1 MMGLRPPDPWS
12 GLILLS
18 VIFIFYTLPI
28 TDQSIMKKIEIKT
41 NCKKLLSDIYTP
53 VGIYLRLRDRFRD
66 TILLESTDYHVA
78 ENSYSFICINAIA
91 GIEISDTKSI
101 EFKLPGQTPEK
112 VALESLSDTPRLLWE
127 FMQRFDTTP
136 SPEKAVRAVQGLF
149 GYTCF
154 DAVQFFDTIQLRD
167 RRNEGT
173 PGKDTVKPGQEA
185 AQPGI
190 PLMRYR
196 LYQYV
201 IAINHFKDELYIC
214 ENQIA
219 GLESEVAVVES
230 LIKSKDTPV
239 YPFQVKGEEISN
251 LKDEEYKDIVRK
263 GIQHCLRGDVF
274 QIVLSRRFQQSYI
287 GDEFNVYRAL
297 RSINPSPYLFFFDYG
312 DYKLMGSSPES
323 QLILRNGEAIV
334 HPIAG
339 TFKRSG
345 DDITDKAMADKLL
358 KDAKEN
364 AEHVMLVDLA
374 RNDLSRSCDGVKVE
388 HYRQVQYYSHVIH
401 LVSEV
406 RGQLREGYNPFE
418 LLASTFPAGTLS
430 GAPKFKAMELI
441 DTYEPTARNY
451 YGGCIGFMGFD
462 GSCNQAIMIRSLL
475 SRNNTLTYQAG
486 AGVVAASKPES
497 ELEEVNNKLGALKK
511 AILFAQEI
519 AG

>member
-1 MMGLRPPDPWS
+1 
-12 GLILLS
+12 
-18 VIFIFYTLPI
+18 
-28 TDQSIMKKIEIKT
+28 MKKIEIKT
-41 NCKKLLSDIYTP
+41 HCRKLLSDIHTP

-78 ENSYSFICINAIA
+78 ENSYSFICINAIG
-91 GIEISDTKSI
+91 GIEISDVRNI
-101 EFKLPGQTPEK
+101 EFKLPGLPPEK
-112 VALESLSDTPRLLWE
+112 RPLDRLEDTPRVLWE
-127 FMQRFDTTP
+127 FMQRFDSKP

-149 GYTCF
+149 GYTTF
-154 DAVQFFDTIQLRD
+154 DAVQFFDTIKLRSGQD
-167 RRNEGT
+167 RT
-173 PGKDTVKPGQEA
+173 
-185 AQPGI
+185 GI

-201 IAINHFKDELYIC
+201 IAVNHFKDELYIC

-219 GLESEVAVVES
+219 GLESEIGAVES
-230 LIKSKDTPV
+230 LIKSKDVPV
-239 YPFQVKGEEISN
+239 YPFSVKGVETSN
-251 LKDEEYKDIVRK
+251 LKDEEYIEIVKR
-263 GIQHCLRGDVF
+263 GIRSCHRGDVF
-274 QIVLSRRFQQSYI
+274 QIVLSRRFQQGFA

-323 QLILRNGEAIV
+323 QLILQNGEAIV

-345 DDITDKAMADKLL
+345 DDATDKMMADKLL

-374 RNDLSRSCDGVKVE
+374 RNDLSRNCDEVTVAQ
-388 HYRQVQYYSHVIH
+388 YRQVQYYSHVIH

-406 RGQLREGYNPFE
+406 RGKLRDGYNPFE
-418 LLASTFPAGTLS
+418 LLATTFPAGTLS

-441 DTYEPTARNY
+441 DEYEPTARSY

-462 GSCNQAIMIRSLL
+462 GSCNHAIMIRSLL
-475 SRNNTLTYQAG
+475 SRNNTLIYQAG
-486 AGVVAASKPES
+486 AGVVAASQPES
-497 ELEEVNNKLGALKK
+497 ELQEVNNKLGALKK
-511 AILFAQEI
+511 AILFAEEI
-519 AG
+519 CR